1 MRLAIATVNEKVSAH
16 FGHCDGFTV
25 YTVENDEVK
34 EKEFLESPKHQ
45 RGVLPKFLSDN
56 NVDTIA
62 AGGMGQ
68 RAQDLFNQKNIN
80 VIVGA
85 EGDLEKT
92 VEKYLNNELVS
103 TDSVCEDHQH
113 LRQDEGECEEN

>member
-1 MRLAIATVNEKVSAH
+1 MRLAIATVDEKVSAH

-25 YTVENDEVK
+25 YTIESDKVK
-34 EKEFLESPKHQ
+34 DKEFLESPRHQ

-56 NVDTIA
+56 NVDSIV

-68 RAQDLFNQKNIN
+68 RAQDLFNQNNIN

-85 EGDLEKT
+85 NGNLENT
-92 VEKYLNNELVS
+92 VEKYLNNELES
-103 TDSVCEDHQH
+103 TDFVCEDHQN
-113 LRQDEGECEEN
+113 LRQNEGDCEE

>member
-25 YTVENDEVK
+25 YTIEDDKVK
-34 EKEFLESPKHQ
+34 GKEFLKSPQHQ
-45 RGVLPKFLSDN
+45 RGVLPRFLSDN
-56 NVDTIA
+56 NVDAIV

-68 RAQDLFNQKNIN
+68 RAQDLFNQNNIN

-85 EGDLEKT
+85 DGNLDTT
-92 VEKYLNNELVS
+92 VKKYLNNELAS
-103 TDSVCEDHQH
+103 TDSVCEDHMH
-113 LRQDEGECEEN
+113 LRQDEGDCEEH